1 MGARLTDRLLTFAR
15 RQRLETQ
22 SLNLNEFVL
31 GLIEL
36 LRRTIGAPIDLS
48 TSLAPDLWPTM
59 ADPGQVE
66 SAVLNLVLNARD
78 AMPSGGRLVIETFNA
93 TVDAGDEVSDAGM
106 AAGDYVV
113 LSVADTGHG
122 MPPEV
127 RARAFEP
134 FFTTKGAGKGS
145 GLGLATIYGFA
156 RQSGGNVTIYSEA
169 GKGTTVNLYLPRA
182 GRKTE
187 EEAPAVK
194 PDVDAGRG
202 ETVLIVE
209 DDDRV
214 RRLTATRL
222 KELGYRVLEA
232 NHGAAAL
239 AVLAETP
246 GVEIVFSD
254 LVMPGGMS
262 GFDLARRVRESHP
275 QVHVILTSGY
285 SAELMNQADIAQ
297 LDLQVLRKPYR
308 QAQLACAFRAALS
321 RPEPD
326 RTG

>member
-1 MGARLTDRLLTFAR
+1 MLD
-15 RQRLETQ
+15 
-22 SLNLNEFVL
+22 
-31 GLIEL
+31 
-36 LRRTIGAPIDLS
+36 
-48 TSLAPDLWPTM
+48 
-59 ADPGQVE
+59 
-66 SAVLNLVLNARD
+66 
-78 AMPSGGRLVIETFNA
+78 GGRLVIETFNA
-93 TVDAGDEVSDAGM
+93 TVDADEAVGLAGM

-156 RQSGGNVTIYSEA
+156 RQSGGNVTIYSEV

-182 GRKTE
+182 
-187 EEAPAVK
+187 K
-194 PDVDAGRG
+194 PRAEDGAATAAEPTLDAASG

-239 AVLAETP
+239 AILAATP

-254 LVMPGGMS
+254 LVMPGRMS
-262 GFDLARRVRESHP
+262 GFDLARQVRESYPH
-275 QVHVILTSGY
+275 VHVILTSGY

-308 QAQLACAFRAALS
+308 QAELARAFRAAFS
-321 RPEPD
+321 RPGPA